1 MCLNTQAKI
10 FWPIFS
16 VAYITALVWG
26 CRGGGRAEGSGAA
39 QAQGIHAQ
47 GPRSAAGDDDP
58 GSDPGDDHR
67 IEHRPTVGEVQP
79 VDASYPEA
87 LYR

>member
-26 CRGGGRAEGSGAA
+26 CRGGGHVEGSGAT
-39 QAQGIHAQ
+39 QA
-47 GPRSAAGDDDP
+47 PRIRSQVSQDAGEDP
-58 GSDPGDDHR
+58 SGSDPSEDHR
-67 IEHRPTVGEVQP
+67 VEHRPTVGEVQP

>member
-26 CRGGGRAEGSGAA
+26 CRGGGRAEGSGAT
-39 QAQGIHAQ
+39 QAQGVHAQ
-47 GPRSAAGDDDP
+47 VSQDAGEDHP
-58 GSDPGDDHR
+58 GSDPGEDHR
-67 IEHRPTVGEVQP
+67 VEHRPTVGEVRP